1 MRRMNF
7 RSSARHAVPLSIA
20 LFTAGLTAPAPAF
33 ARGEE
38 AAHRHQAHR
47 NASTP
52 WWKKAVIYQIYPR
65 SFADSNGDGVGD
77 LNGIIGRLDY
87 LQSLGVNV
95 VWLSPHFDSPNVDN
109 GYDIRDY
116 RKVMAEFGTMRD
128 FDRMVTGMRARGIK
142 LVIDLVVNHTSDEH
156 RWFEDAKQGPNARYR
171 DYYIWRAP
179 KANGT
184 PPNNA
189 ASFFGG
195 SAWSRAGKNGDYY
208 LHYFAKQQPDLNW
221 DNPKVR
227 TDIYDIMKFWLNK
240 GVAGFRMDVIPL
252 ISKDP
257 AFPDL
262 TPAQLADIAVPYA
275 HGPRT
280 HQYLREMNR
289 EVLRRYDAMTVG
301 EAIGIKDDEDP
312 LFTSPARQELN
323 MIFHFDAS
331 NVDRDGWKTRAWT
344 LPEWKARYD
353 RLYTALGPRGWTAT
367 FLTNHDKPRAV
378 SHFGDDS
385 PEWRAL
391 SAKALATMSL
401 LQRGTP
407 FVYQGDELGMTNF
420 PFTAIDQYR
429 DISALNLWH
438 DKVETGEAAASD
450 VLAVLAKTSRDNAR
464 TPMQWDGTAAAGFTT
479 GTPWIAVNPNYR
491 TINAA
496 QQAAD
501 TTSVLTYYKRLI
513 RTRRSLPFLI
523 DGSYRDIDPGHANVY
538 AFTRVGTGGRAVV
551 LINFSKKPV
560 DYALPQGI
568 RLRRRIIN
576 NGTGAAVAPG
586 AARVVLAPWEA
597 SVYTF

>member
-1 MRRMNF
+1 MLTACFGAPAKALASGVRAPH
-7 RSSARHAVPLSIA
+7 SQAVPRRA
-20 LFTAGLTAPAPAF
+20 
-33 ARGEE
+33 
-38 AAHRHQAHR
+38 
-47 NASTP
+47 NAP
-52 WWKKAVIYQIYPR
+52 WWKKAVVYQIYPR
-65 SFADSNGDGVGD
+65 SFADSNGDGIGD
-77 LNGIIGRLDY
+77 LNGIIARLDY
-87 LQSLGVNV
+87 LKSLGVNV

-116 RKVMAEFGTMRD
+116 RKIMAEFGTMRD
-128 FDRMVTGMRARGIK
+128 FDRMIAAMRVRGIK
-142 LVIDLVVNHTSDEH
+142 LVIDLVVNHTSDQH
-156 RWFEDAKQGPNARYR
+156 RWFEDAKKGPRAQYR

-179 KANGT
+179 KADGT
-184 PPNNA
+184 PPSNA

-195 SAWSRAGKNGDYY
+195 SAWSQAGTDGDFY

-227 TDIYDIMKFWLNK
+227 TDIYDIMRFWLDK

-257 AFPDL
+257 RFPDL
-262 TPAQLADIAVPYA
+262 TAEQRADIATPYA

-289 EVLRRYDAMTVG
+289 QVLRRYDAMTVG
-301 EAIGIKDDEDP
+301 EAIGIKDEEDP
-312 LFTSPARQELN
+312 LFTSPERRELN

-353 RLYTALGPRGWTAT
+353 RLYTALGPNGWTAT

-385 PEWRAL
+385 PEWRTL

-401 LQRGTP
+401 MQRGTP

-420 PFTAIDQYR
+420 PFTAINQYR
-429 DISALNLWH
+429 DISALNLWRE
-438 DKVETGEAAASD
+438 KVETGGTPATE

-464 TPMQWDGTAAAGFTT
+464 TPMQWDGSAGAGFTT

-491 TINAA
+491 FINAA
-496 QQAAD
+496 QEAAD
-501 TTSVLTYYKRLI
+501 KTSVLTYYKTLI
-513 RTRRSLPFLI
+513 RVRRTRPFLI
-523 DGSYRDIDPGHANVY
+523 DGSYRDIDPGHAEVY
-538 AFTRVGTGGRAVV
+538 AFTREGTGGRALV
-551 LINFSKKPV
+551 LINFSRKSV
-560 DYALPQGI
+560 DYALPPGI
-568 RLRRRIIN
+568 RLRQRIVN
-576 NGTGAAVAPG
+576 NGAGSSATPG
-586 AARVVLAPWEA
+586 AARVALAPWEA
-597 SVYTF
+597 SVYTY